1 MPHGAPGDTTTVD
14 PLLNVPELVLSPLFI
29 DNLAKDFDLSTL
41 QRNRLHTCAQLGS
54 VNGGLSKA
62 DLSTRLFHLAVFYSH
77 ANETKRA
84 ADQNSIENLTNLM
97 EDLRVRLDEG
107 YTFTKEQM
115 RNIRTQAQ
123 DTIYEATRTS
133 FMMMH
138 TDVLQKLRKNKVG
151 IKLNGVFGNPS
162 REKALVSIVKKTCS
176 SVRNSFRQDL
186 RSSICGDTPS
196 TLAQFTFASATKFK
210 RGGPGLSLDVSF
222 TIHNALLHRFA
233 RENPSVTGVE
243 EVEEDESAED
253 FGSSPAPA
261 QKKRKITVTGHGGGR
276 IPKGK
281 DFWSQADTFFVRKIN
296 EFGGKNL
303 QSAGWKEY
311 TNETVR
317 ADEYLFP
324 SLEEI
329 EESMPE
335 AGLVCLWP
343 RS

>member
-1 MPHGAPGDTTTVD
+1 MCP
-14 PLLNVPELVLSPLFI
+14 N
-29 DNLAKDFDLSTL
+29 
-41 QRNRLHTCAQLGS
+41 
-54 VNGGLSKA
+54 
-62 DLSTRLFHLAVFYSH
+62 LSTRLFHLAVFYSH
-77 ANETKRA
+77 ANEIKRA

-97 EDLRVRLDEG
+97 EDLRVRLDEE

-123 DTIYEATRTS
+123 DTIYEAACTS

-138 TDVLQKLRKNKVG
+138 TDVLEHRIFLHWKPRIESPVG

-176 SVRNSFRQDL
+176 SVRNFFRQDL
-186 RSSICGDTPS
+186 HSSICEDTPS

-210 RGGPGLSLDVSF
+210 CGGPGLSLDVSF
-222 TIHNALLHRFA
+222 TIHNVLLRPFA

-243 EVEEDESAED
+243 EVEEDESTED
-253 FGSSPAPA
+253 FGSSLAPA
-261 QKKRKITVTGHGGGR
+261 QKKRKITVTGR
-276 IPKGK
+276 IPKG
-281 DFWSQADTFFVRKIN
+281 KIN

-311 TNETVR
+311 MHKSIPAHCADGLQRYTNETIR

-329 EESMPE
+329 GRLGGSGTWYGDPCACEESMPE
-335 AGLVCLWP
+335 AGPSTASGARAGNSSMGGFGGSSRLLQHI
-343 RS
+343 

>member
-1 MPHGAPGDTTTVD
+1 TTTVD

-77 ANETKRA
+77 ANETKRT

-138 TDVLQKLRKNKVG
+138 TDVLQKLRENKVG

-222 TIHNALLHRFA
+222 TIHNALLVRFYLCHA
-233 RENPSVTGVE
+233 
-243 EVEEDESAED
+243 DESTED

-281 DFWSQADTFFVRKIN
+281 DFWSQADTFFARKIN

-311 TNETVR
+311 VHK
-317 ADEYLFP
+317 P
-324 SLEEI
+324 I
-329 EESMPE
+329 
-335 AGLVCLWP
+335 
-343 RS
+343 